1 MEHPEKNENQKYT
14 TFLLMCICSGLS
26 MYITMYFNTYEISH
40 IYFSWTRLYMT
51 LIGVSGMAIIMFLF
65 MRKMYTNKIKNMT
78 IVGVS
83 LLIIGLSTFLVR
95 NQLPINDIAWMKAMI
110 PHHSIAILTSTNANI
125 NDPEVQKLADDIIKA
140 QEREIMQMKEM
151 IKRLEN
157 Q

>member
-83 LLIIGLSTFLVR
+83 LLIMGLSTFLVR

-125 NDPEVQKLADDIIKA
+125 NDPEVQKLVDDIIKA

>member
-83 LLIIGLSTFLVR
+83 LLIMGLSTFLVR

-151 IKRLEN
+151 IKRQEN

>member
-83 LLIIGLSTFLVR
+83 LLIMGLSTFLVR

-110 PHHSIAILTSTNANI
+110 PHHSIAILTSSNANI

>member
-1 MEHPEKNENQKYT
+1 MEHLEKNENQKYT

-83 LLIIGLSTFLVR
+83 LLIMGLSTFLVR

>member
-1 MEHPEKNENQKYT
+1 MEHPENNKNQKYT
-14 TFLLMCICSGLS
+14 TFLLMCICSAFS

-83 LLIIGLSTFLVR
+83 LLTMGLSTFLVR

-110 PHHSIAILTSTNANI
+110 PHHSIAILTSNNANI
-125 NDPEVQKLADDIIKA
+125 NDPEVQKLANDIIKA

>member
-1 MEHPEKNENQKYT
+1 MEHLEKNENQKYT

-65 MRKMYTNKIKNMT
+65 MRKIYTNKIKNMT
-78 IVGVS
+78 IVGLS
-83 LLIIGLSTFLVR
+83 LLIMGLSTFLVR

>member
-1 MEHPEKNENQKYT
+1 MEHLEKNENQKYT

-65 MRKMYTNKIKNMT
+65 MRKIYTNKIKNMT

-83 LLIIGLSTFLVR
+83 LLIMGLSTFLVR

>member
-83 LLIIGLSTFLVR
+83 LLIMGLSTFLVR
-95 NQLPINDIAWMKAMI
+95 NQFPINDIAWMKAMI

>member
-40 IYFSWTRLYMT
+40 ICFSWTRLYMT

-83 LLIIGLSTFLVR
+83 LLIMGLSTFLVR
-95 NQLPINDIAWMKAMI
+95 NQLPINDITWMKAMI

>member
-1 MEHPEKNENQKYT
+1 MEHLEKNENQKYT

-78 IVGVS
+78 IAGVS
-83 LLIIGLSTFLVR
+83 LLIMGLSTFLVR
-95 NQLPINDIAWMKAMI
+95 NQLPINDITWMKAMI

>member
-83 LLIIGLSTFLVR
+83 LLIMGLSTFLVR